1 MPNVCR
7 IILPVHTCW
16 RDGIGRRTGL
26 KIQRG
31 DPCRFDSGRQHFP
44 GRLAQLGERLPY
56 KQGVVG
62 SSPASSID
70 FISYIEQ
77 PRGCF
82 FLLFSYL
89 PFPFSATSPDT
100 KKDRRKPILKL
111 RYIVVL
117 QTISLWHRL
126 PSRRRHNTSAWK

>member
-1 MPNVCR
+1 MELVDV
-7 IILPVHTCW
+7 L
-16 RDGIGRRTGL
+16 
-26 KIQRG
+26 
-31 DPCRFDSGRQHFP
+31 DSKSSGATRAGSTPAASIFP
-44 GRLAQLGERLPY
+44 GRLAQLGEHLPY

-100 KKDRRKPILKL
+100 KKGPAKADP
-111 RYIVVL
+111 
-117 QTISLWHRL
+117 
-126 PSRRRHNTSAWK
+126 